1 MFFRFLSYN
10 TIIVLGKLIS
20 SFVVSKVSAIYLGP
34 SGYALLGNFRNIF
47 QIVLGVS
54 ANGFESGTIKHIAEN
69 RDDKSYHSKIVSS
82 IISFSFILSLFMG
95 ILLLIFAC
103 ELSEITLKTSN
114 YSYVFRYLAFLLP
127 LISINFIILYII
139 NGLQKIKTYAKLIV
153 LVSLINALLTFFLI
167 YYYRL
172 EGAFIATI
180 LVSAVT
186 LILSLLIKDVRDIL
200 SKVVL
205 NAKNVSIQIICSMS
219 VYVTMATYSTILI
232 SITYFLIRNQII
244 SNYGENTAGYWE
256 AMNKISTFYMVFFT
270 SVFTLYL
277 LPKLSVNK
285 SVVGYRSI
293 MSSYFK
299 RLIPLALIIFLIL
312 FLLRTFVVKLFL
324 SEEFEIIE
332 QYFLLQFIGDFIKI
346 IGFSLA
352 FQFHAK
358 KMVTFY
364 FITDAVIYLSFYLLS
379 LYFLDQFDI
388 KGVFYAH
395 ILSCILYFLAVSFFI
410 FTKNNK
416 YLEASAE

>member
-10 TIIVLGKLIS
+10 AIIVLGKLIS

-34 SGYALLGNFRNIF
+34 SGYALVGNFRNIF

-69 RDDKSYHSKIVSS
+69 RDDKSYYSKTVSS

-95 ILLLIFAC
+95 ILLLTFAC
-103 ELSEITLKTSN
+103 ELSEITLKTYN

-139 NGLQKIKTYAKLIV
+139 NGLQKIKTYTKFIV
-153 LVSLINALLTFFLI
+153 LVSVINALLTFLLI

-172 EGAFIATI
+172 EGAFLATI

-186 LILSLLIKDVRDIL
+186 LILSLLIKDVRSIL
-200 SKVVL
+200 SNITL
-205 NAKNVSIQIICSMS
+205 NTKTVSLSIIKSMS
-219 VYVTMATYSTILI
+219 VYVAMATYSTILI

-299 RLIPLALIIFLIL
+299 RLIPLALIIFLIF
-312 FLLRTFVVKLFL
+312 FLLRKFVVKLFL

-332 QYFLLQFIGDFIKI
+332 QYFLLQFVGDFIKI
-346 IGFSLA
+346 VGFSLA
-352 FQFHAK
+352 CQFHAK
-358 KMVTFY
+358 KMVKFY
-364 FITDAVIYLSFYLLS
+364 FISDAVIYLSFYLLS
-379 LYFLDQFDI
+379 LYFLNQFEI
-388 KGVFYAH
+388 KGVFYAN
-395 ILSCILYFLAVSFFI
+395 ILSCVLYFLAVSFFI

-416 YLEASAE
+416 YLEASA

>member
-34 SGYALLGNFRNIF
+34 SGYALVGNFRNIF

-379 LYFLDQFDI
+379 LYFLNQFEI
-388 KGVFYAH
+388 KGVFYAN
-395 ILSCILYFLAVSFFI
+395 ILSCVLYFLAVSFFI

-416 YLEASAE
+416 YLEASA

>member
-10 TIIVLGKLIS
+10 AIIVLGKLIS

-34 SGYALLGNFRNIF
+34 SGYALVGNFRNIF

-69 RDDKSYHSKIVSS
+69 RDDKSYYSKTVSS

-95 ILLLIFAC
+95 ILLLTFAC
-103 ELSEITLKTSN
+103 ELSEITLKTYN

-139 NGLQKIKTYAKLIV
+139 NGLQKIKTYTKFIV
-153 LVSLINALLTFFLI
+153 LVSVINALLTFLLI

-186 LILSLLIKDVRDIL
+186 LILSLLIKDVRSIL
-200 SKVVL
+200 SNITL
-205 NAKNVSIQIICSMS
+205 NTKTVSLSIIKSMS
-219 VYVTMATYSTILI
+219 VYVAMATYSTILI

-299 RLIPLALIIFLIL
+299 RLIPLALIIFLIF
-312 FLLRTFVVKLFL
+312 FLLRKFVVKLFL

-332 QYFLLQFIGDFIKI
+332 QYFLLQFVGDFIKI
-346 IGFSLA
+346 VGFSLA
-352 FQFHAK
+352 CQFHAK
-358 KMVTFY
+358 KMVKFY
-364 FITDAVIYLSFYLLS
+364 FISDAVIYLSFYLLS
-379 LYFLDQFDI
+379 LYFLNQFEI
-388 KGVFYAH
+388 KGVFYAN
-395 ILSCILYFLAVSFFI
+395 ILSCVLYFLAVSFFI

-416 YLEASAE
+416 YLEASA

>member
-10 TIIVLGKLIS
+10 AIIVLGKLIS

-95 ILLLIFAC
+95 ILLLIFAI

-114 YSYVFRYLAFLLP
+114 YSYVYRYLAFLLP

-139 NGLQKIKTYAKLIV
+139 NGLQKIKTYTKFIV
-153 LVSLINALLTFFLI
+153 LVSVINALLTFLLI

-186 LILSLLIKDVRDIL
+186 LILSLLIKDVRSIL
-200 SKVVL
+200 SNITL
-205 NAKNVSIQIICSMS
+205 NTKTVSLSIIKSMS
-219 VYVTMATYSTILI
+219 VYVAMATYSTILI

-388 KGVFYAH
+388 KGVFYAN
-395 ILSCILYFLAVSFFI
+395 ILSCVLYFLAVSFFI

-416 YLEASAE
+416 YLEASA

>member
-10 TIIVLGKLIS
+10 AIIVLGKLIS

-34 SGYALLGNFRNIF
+34 SGYALVGNFRNIF

-69 RDDKSYHSKIVSS
+69 RDDKSYYSKTVSS

-95 ILLLIFAC
+95 ILLLTFAC
-103 ELSEITLKTSN
+103 ELSEITLKTYN

-139 NGLQKIKTYAKLIV
+139 NGLQKIKTYTKFIV
-153 LVSLINALLTFFLI
+153 LVSVINALLTFLLI

-186 LILSLLIKDVRDIL
+186 LILSLLIKDVRSIL
-200 SKVVL
+200 SNITL
-205 NAKNVSIQIICSMS
+205 NTKTVSLSIIKSMS
-219 VYVTMATYSTILI
+219 VYVAMATYSTILI
-232 SITYFLIRNQII
+232 STTYFLIRNQII

-299 RLIPLALIIFLIL
+299 RLIPLALIIFLIF
-312 FLLRTFVVKLFL
+312 FLLRKFVVKLFL

-332 QYFLLQFIGDFIKI
+332 QYFLLQFVGDFIKI
-346 IGFSLA
+346 VGFSLA
-352 FQFHAK
+352 CQFHAK
-358 KMVTFY
+358 KMVKFY
-364 FITDAVIYLSFYLLS
+364 FISDAVIYLSFYLLS
-379 LYFLDQFDI
+379 LYFLNQFEI
-388 KGVFYAH
+388 KGVFYAN
-395 ILSCILYFLAVSFFI
+395 ILSCVLYFLAVSFFI

-416 YLEASAE
+416 YLEASA